1 MLKSY
6 LRGTLVIVGFC
17 TSPRH
22 GGNACAVGTRLLPC
36 KHLVAEFAFWHPAV
50 ASVEPSAGRWPGARR
65 ERETPARPPTRPADA
80 ATMSCAP
87 SPWPPARRSTRWRGG
102 STKPDDRKKA
112 VARELAGL
120 EDVAKVASLDGARL
134 TKLLRAGAA
143 DVKALLGQSVP
154 QCQMLRKVLVGR
166 LPCEGFAEAG
176 QRGYRFK
183 GNGMYERLLAG
194 IASATSGGDSGGIRH
209 LCHKSILRHGE
220 ASHA

>member
-1 MLKSY
+1 
-6 LRGTLVIVGFC
+6 
-17 TSPRH
+17 
-22 GGNACAVGTRLLPC
+22 
-36 KHLVAEFAFWHPAV
+36 
-50 ASVEPSAGRWPGARR
+50 
-65 ERETPARPPTRPADA
+65 
-80 ATMSCAP
+80 
-87 SPWPPARRSTRWRGG
+87 
-102 STKPDDRKKA
+102 
-112 VARELAGL
+112 
-120 EDVAKVASLDGARL
+120 VAKVASLDGARL

-194 IASATSGGDSGGIRH
+194 IASTTSGGDPGGIRH
-209 LCHKSILRHGE
+209 LCHKSILRHDE